1 MSEEPNQNNKTNE
14 NDKDVTTN
22 SDIKNEQI
30 TLAQKAPTSSSS
42 PSSHFSAHLVTTIN
56 RDAIAT
62 PHIDNIIEE
71 EEEEEEEKETCL
83 DENVNKNE
91 KTNPNQTHLNESAP
105 NQKQTH
111 VEFSK
116 FTLEPVHL
124 DIESPQPPNKP
135 SMTDTP
141 TKFNIEKIDTSDSS
155 TPILIETNKS
165 TPSTSAK
172 HSLANLQGNVS
183 PIAPHSKA
191 PKSKSSDDDNAEVV
205 EIRVEEGYATR
216 QMDEYFRQTIAAIKE
231 ELTKKLE
238 NKSEKGGPNKHRNAE
253 SGLNTDSDDDDN
265 EFDDYD
271 NETLDNDEANEY
283 SYDHDR
289 LSTECNECMGCCDNF
304 HDKNSSIAH
313 SQHHH
318 RHICN
323 RRNLLY
329 HHLMISSSKK
339 RSKADKA
346 NAWLALLGCFLNQ
359 FIIEGLCYN
368 YANLFD
374 IVQKEFKTTSKLV
387 SSMPATFLLGFY
399 LLLAPISLFLAKQFG
414 TRRIALIGSFISTV
428 SLLVS
433 SLLNDSIIVFS
444 IFYGILNGI
453 GLSLI
458 YVPSVIATSKW
469 FLKKRLFA
477 NSVTIL
483 GACLGAAIYPLAS
496 EFLLRKYELFDSL
509 LILAGVQLNC
519 VVGSMLLREHKSTLG
534 LTRKK
539 KRKKSQHGGG
549 ADEKS
554 YKKAKT
560 KSTSSAHLLE
570 NEHTEHKAA
579 NGDLSKK
586 QPAAP
591 QTNGDLDKLALV
603 ANKRRS
609 LLNDSETE
617 STTASTNTVAANYTL
632 KQYWRKFV
640 QTRKTQANAKKNLFH
655 LIAEEKRKTRTLSK
669 TSLEDGFVITTS
681 NNLLAP
687 NDDSHVIVSRQAAK
701 ITQGASQS
709 ASSRAASKL
718 FTRIANSLRSL
729 AHSTAASTSS
739 PLATTH
745 HSKNHLAAPLPTTN
759 SNVHE
764 INETSSR
771 KQPALIPLMSVFSGP
786 LNTDT
791 SSAAHEETENNN
803 NNSSSSHIP
812 PNLANVFNVDAP
824 SITLTTANELNQA
837 SATSPVELK
846 NEADGCDSDSD
857 EYDEDEG
864 SPNINSF
871 RNKINSG
878 VATNQISRYLS
889 YRNSLANSVRGSLM
903 ECSVPEDRENEDEL
917 HSGVDGSSHDEDDML
932 NNNNNNSA
940 GETSIRS
947 KQTSNSSGK
956 RRRVNSQ
963 LGNRAHVNGTSPY
976 ANLRSHNGRINNTLN
991 SGVNGAAGHNEND
1004 SGYAAMPTLTNIR
1017 RFLSIMDS
1025 SSFYNAPMNLE
1036 SVEFNLRNSLI
1047 KKCSDSYRR
1056 NHKYSKKGHDHDR
1069 LSLFLSYLSYLTS
1082 FKLFK
1087 NALLVVLNLSFFFNI
1102 IGKFN
1107 S

>member
-1 MSEEPNQNNKTNE
+1 MSEEQNQNNKTNE
-14 NDKDVTTN
+14 NDKDVTSN

-30 TLAQKAPTSSSS
+30 SLAQKAPTSSSS

-71 EEEEEEEKETCL
+71 EEEEEEKETCL
-83 DENVNKNE
+83 DENVNN
-91 KTNPNQTHLNESAP
+91 KTNLNESAP
-105 NQKQTH
+105 NHQKQTH
-111 VEFSK
+111 TEFSK

-124 DIESPQPPNKP
+124 DIESPQPAKP
-135 SMTDTP
+135 SITDTP

-183 PIAPHSKA
+183 PIAPHNKA
-191 PKSKSSDDDNAEVV
+191 PKSKPEDVENVEVV

-238 NKSEKGGPNKHRNAE
+238 NKNEKNGGNKHRNAE
-253 SGLNTDSDDDDN
+253 SGVNTDSDDN

-271 NETLDNDEANEY
+271 NETFDNDEANEY

-289 LSTECNECMGCCDNF
+289 HSNECNECMGCCDNF
-304 HDKNSSIAH
+304 HDKNNNSNHANSSH
-313 SQHHH
+313 SQHH

-339 RSKADKA
+339 RSKTDKA

-399 LLLAPISLFLAKQFG
+399 LLLAPISLFLAKKFG

-428 SLLVS
+428 SLLIS

-483 GACLGAAIYPLAS
+483 GACLGAAIYPLTS

-534 LTRKK
+534 LSRKK
-539 KRKKSQHGGG
+539 KKSQHGGV
-549 ADEKS
+549 DDKN

-570 NEHTEHKAA
+570 NEHTEHKPA
-579 NGDLSKK
+579 NGELNKK
-586 QPAAP
+586 QPA

-617 STTASTNTVAANYTL
+617 STTASTNTVTNYTL

-640 QTRKTQANAKKNLFH
+640 QTRKTQANTKKNLFH

-687 NDDSHVIVSRQAAK
+687 NDESHVIVSRHHAAK
-701 ITQGASQS
+701 IQTAQHSSSQS
-709 ASSRAASKL
+709 SSRAASKF

-729 AHSTAASTSS
+729 AHVGSNSAASTSS
-739 PLATTH
+739 PAATTH
-745 HSKNHLAAPLPTTN
+745 HSKNHLAAPANL
-759 SNVHE
+759 HE
-764 INETSSR
+764 INETSKNSS

-786 LNTDT
+786 INTDT
-791 SSAAHEETENNN
+791 SSAAHDEPENNN
-803 NNSSSSHIP
+803 NHIP
-812 PNLANVFNVDAP
+812 TNLVNVFNNDTNP
-824 SITLTTANELNQA
+824 SITLTTTNELNQ
-837 SATSPVELK
+837 TSTTTQVELK

-864 SPNINSF
+864 SPNINTF

-878 VATNQISRYLS
+878 VASNQISRYLS

-917 HSGVDGSSHDEDDML
+917 HSGVDGSSHDEDEIL
-932 NNNNNNSA
+932 NNSSA
-940 GETSIRS
+940 AETSIRN
-947 KQTSNSSGK
+947 KQMNNSGK
-956 RRRVNSQ
+956 RRRVKSQ
-963 LGNRAHVNGTSPY
+963 LGNRGHLGPNGTSPY
-976 ANLRSHNGRINNTLN
+976 TNLRNHNNRINNTLN
-991 SGVNGAAGHNEND
+991 SGVNGAPGHNEND
-1004 SGYAAMPTLTNIR
+1004 SGYAMPTLTNIR

-1047 KKCSDSYRR
+1047 KKCSDSYRK

-1107 S
+1107 SYIVCSGGI